1 MRTLGW
7 APWQYRGHKARSVV
21 CICGD
26 ELVCVEN
33 INNGWNWEG
42 GTGLSVRVLKKRSSA
57 RARNPFLGRGEF
69 SCVSEVV

>member
-1 MRTLGW
+1 MGTVAKQDIR
-7 APWQYRGHKARSVV
+7 PCSVV
-21 CICGD
+21 CICGS

-42 GTGLSVRVLKKRSSA
+42 GTGLSVRVLKGAQQGPEIPFWR
-57 RARNPFLGRGEF
+57 RAEF